1 MCICSG
7 KPLLPRY
14 DRLVQRQHLIR
25 YAWLSIAAALV
36 TIGLK
41 AGAYWLTN
49 SVGLLSDAL
58 ESVVNLVAAGVALV
72 MLSIAARPP
81 DDDHAFGHDKAEY
94 FSSGVEGALIVV
106 AAVGIALAAVQR
118 WLNPQPIEQPGIG
131 LAIVGVSTLINFG
144 VARVLLR
151 VGTQQHSITLQADAQ
166 HLITDVWTSTGVI
179 IGVLAVTL
187 TGWGWLDSVIALAIA
202 ANIVWQGIKLV
213 QRSAMGL
220 LDTVLPNDERAVILK
235 VLEKYCQKSVTY
247 HALRT
252 RQSGARRFVSV
263 HILVPG
269 EWTVQQG
276 HSLLE
281 KIERDMRTALP
292 NTIIATHLEPLEAPE
307 SFDDVELDR
316 VGVTE

>member
-1 MCICSG
+1 MQ
-7 KPLLPRY
+7 RHH
-14 DRLVQRQHLIR
+14 LVR
-25 YAWLSIAAALV
+25 YAWLSIAAALI
-36 TIGLK
+36 TIALK

-58 ESVVNLVAAGVALV
+58 ESLVNLAAAGVALV

-106 AAVGIALAAVQR
+106 AALGIAVAAVQR
-118 WLNPQPIEQPGIG
+118 WMAPQPIQQTSIG
-131 LAIVGVSTLINFG
+131 LVIVGVSTLINFA

-151 VGTQQHSITLQADAQ
+151 VGTQQNSITLQADAQ
-166 HLITDVWTSTGVI
+166 HLFTDVWTSIGVI
-179 IGVLAVTL
+179 IGVAAVTL
-187 TGWGWLDSVIALAIA
+187 TGWGWLDSAIALAIA
-202 ANIVWQGIKLV
+202 ANIVWQGIQLV
-213 QRSAMGL
+213 RRSAMGL
-220 LDTVLPNDERAVILK
+220 LDTVLPNDEREAILK

-276 HSLLE
+276 HALLE
-281 KIERDMRTALP
+281 KIERDMRAVLP
-292 NTIIATHLEPLEAPE
+292 NTVVATHLEPLEAPE

-316 VGVTE
+316 VAISK

>member
-1 MCICSG
+1 MNVTSPP
-7 KPLLPRY
+7 KRVHNNLT
-14 DRLVQRQHLIR
+14 R
-25 YAWLSIAAALV
+25 YAWLSIVAALV
-36 TIGLK
+36 TISLK
-41 AGAYWLTN
+41 VVAYWLTN

-58 ESVVNLVAAGVALV
+58 ESLVNLVAAGVALV

-106 AAVGIALAAVQR
+106 AAVGIAAAAVQR
-118 WLNPQPIEQPGIG
+118 WLVPQPIEQSGFGLVVVGI
-131 LAIVGVSTLINFG
+131 STLINFI

-151 VGTQQHSITLQADAQ
+151 VGTQHNSITLQADAQ
-166 HLITDVWTSTGVI
+166 HLFTDVWTSIGVI
-179 IGVLAVTL
+179 VGVTAVAL
-187 TGWGWLDSVIALAIA
+187 TGWGWLDSAIAIAVA
-202 ANIVWQGIKLV
+202 ANIVWQGIHLV
-213 QRSAMGL
+213 RRSAMGL
-220 LDTVLPNDERAVILK
+220 LDTVLPNNERDLILK

-252 RQSGARRFVSV
+252 RQSGARRFISV

-276 HSLLE
+276 HTLLE
-281 KIERDMRTALP
+281 KIERDIRSTLP
-292 NTIIATHLEPLEAPE
+292 NTVVTTHLEPLEAPE

-316 VGVTE
+316 AGTSE